1 MLVVGLLSALAALI
15 TETPVSPAEVL
26 SQPLP
31 AVTGLL
37 YLIFFN
43 SAFAFMLQN
52 LSLRYAPAN
61 HSAIILSLETV
72 FGTIAAITVAGE
84 IFSPRMIAGCCL
96 MFIAIGIVE
105 FSTYRKTDG

>member
-1 MLVVGLLSALAALI
+1 
-15 TETPVSPAEVL
+15 
-26 SQPLP
+26 
-31 AVTGLL
+31 
-37 YLIFFN
+37 
-43 SAFAFMLQN
+43 MLQN

-105 FSTYRKTDG
+105 FASYKRPADIATERNS